1 MHSFLGGG
9 AASVFAFPYDPLAR
23 GPASIL
29 ASFSASVSANEM
41 RLSSESGSGSGIQTP
56 SPEVEGIIKDLLS
69 RRLDQAALGFLTV
82 YRGPG
87 GMGPPRGDAPPLPLL
102 KEATPAE
109 MVLSSALEHAT
120 QLLAS
125 KDCSSEQEGRNNA
138 EKVKF
143 STFKNA
149 GHAAGDTPQ

>member
-1 MHSFLGGG
+1 
-9 AASVFAFPYDPLAR
+9 
-23 GPASIL
+23 
-29 ASFSASVSANEM
+29 M
-41 RLSSESGSGSGIQTP
+41 RLSSESGSGSGTQTP
-56 SPEVEGIIKDLLS
+56 SPEVEVIIKDLLS
-69 RRLDQAALGFLTV
+69 GRLDQAALGFQTV

-87 GMGPPRGDAPPLPLL
+87 GMGPPRCDAPPLPLL

-109 MVLSSALEHAT
+109 MILPSALEHAT